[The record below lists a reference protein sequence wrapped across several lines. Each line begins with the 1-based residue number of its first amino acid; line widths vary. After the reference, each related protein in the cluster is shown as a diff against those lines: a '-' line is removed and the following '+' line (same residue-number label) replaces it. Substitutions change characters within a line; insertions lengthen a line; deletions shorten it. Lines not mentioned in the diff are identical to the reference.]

1 MALAEFAGRRNDLTC
16 PYCFARM
23 PRRRVEFRCRGRVA
37 GQSGCAEE
45 PDQKYATFT
54 GLPAEPRSPVFAADG
69 RRPRALCPACGLESA
84 HRVCPECH
92 SHLPGSYLDSAS
104 RIVALVG
111 AKGAGKSTYIA
122 VLIHELQNRVGAEL
136 SASLV
141 ECDDRTRRRY
151 REEFHTPLF
160 GSRRLLPVTQ
170 SAATRLNNPL
180 IYTLTLG
187 RSGLLR
193 RGNPALTLVLFDN
206 AGEDFTSDESVDRH
220 LRYLG
225 AADAVLFLM
234 DSLELPGDGPQDVI
248 GRVTEMLRGQHG
260 MPAGRPLP
268 VPVGVALTKIDAIR
282 GDLSATSALRRPRPT
297 TGALDLIDREAVHE
311 EVRALLDSWQTDA
324 LDRFLEHNYRTYGL
338 FALSALGNVPD
349 GETVNPLGIQPYRVE
364 DPLLWLLHGF
374 GMVPAAR
381 RRGRS

>member
-1 MALAEFAGRRNDLTC
+1 MTLAGLTGRRNDVTC
-16 PYCFARM
+16 PYCFERLS
-23 PRRRVEFRCRGRVA
+23 RRRVEFRCRGQVA
-37 GQSGCAEE
+37 GQSGCQEI
-45 PDQKYATFT
+45 PDEWNAAFT
-54 GLPAEPRSPVFAADG
+54 RQPPEPRPPVFAADG
-69 RRPRALCPACGLESA
+69 RRPRASCPKCELESAQRVCPAC
-84 HRVCPECH
+84 HT
-92 SHLPGSYLDSAS
+92 HLPGSYLDSTS

-136 SASLV
+136 DASLV

-151 REEFHTPLF
+151 REEFHAPLF
-160 GSRRLLPVTQ
+160 GSHRLLPVTQ
-170 SAATRLNNPL
+170 SAATRLNDPL

-225 AADAVLFLM
+225 AADAVLFLV
-234 DSLELPGDGPQDVI
+234 DALDLPGDASQDVI
-248 GRVTEMLRGQHG
+248 GRVTEMLRTQRGI
-260 MPAGRPLP
+260 PAGRPLP
-268 VPVGVALTKIDAIR
+268 VPVGVALTKIDAVGHR
-282 GDLSATSALRRPRPT
+282 LPGASALRRPRPAS
-297 TGALDLIDREAVHE
+297 GSFDQADREAVHE
-311 EVRALLDSWQTDA
+311 EVRALLEIWQSRG
-324 LDRFLEHNYRTYGL
+324 LDLFLGHNFRTSSL
-338 FALSALGNVPD
+338 FGLSALGNTPQ
-349 GETVNPLGIQPYRVE
+349 GEEVDPRGIQPYRVE

-374 GMVPAAR
+374 GMLPR

>member
-1 MALAEFAGRRNDLTC
+1 MALAGLTGRGDDMTC
-16 PYCFARM
+16 PYCFERV

-37 GQSGCAEE
+37 GQSGCQEVPDDRNAE
-45 PDQKYATFT
+45 FT
-54 GLPAEPRSPVFAADG
+54 GRPPEPRPPVFAADG
-69 RRPRALCPACGLESA
+69 RRPRAVCPTCELESGQRVCPAC
-84 HRVCPECH
+84 HT
-92 SHLPGSYLDSAS
+92 HLPGSYLDAAS

-136 SASLV
+136 AASLV

-151 REEFHTPLF
+151 REEFHAPLF
-160 GSRRLLPVTQ
+160 GSNRLLPVTQ
-170 SAATRLNNPL
+170 SAATRLNDPL

-225 AADAVLFLM
+225 VADAVLFLV
-234 DSLELPGDGPQDVI
+234 DAPDLPGDASQDVI
-248 GRVTEMLRGQHG
+248 GRVAEMLRTQRGV
-260 MPAGRPLP
+260 PAGRPLP
-268 VPVGVALTKIDAIR
+268 VPVGVALTKVDAI
-282 GDLSATSALRRPRPT
+282 GDLLPGTSALRRPRPAC
-297 TGALDLIDREAVHE
+297 GSFDQADREAVHE
-311 EVRALLDSWQTDA
+311 EVRALLDSWQSRG
-324 LDRFLEHNYRTYGL
+324 LDLFLEHNFRTYNL
-338 FALSALGNVPD
+338 FGLSALGNTPR
-349 GETVNPLGIQPYRVE
+349 GEVVDPRGIQPYRVE
-364 DPLLWLLHGF
+364 DPLLWLLHEF
-374 GMVPAAR
+374 GMLPAR